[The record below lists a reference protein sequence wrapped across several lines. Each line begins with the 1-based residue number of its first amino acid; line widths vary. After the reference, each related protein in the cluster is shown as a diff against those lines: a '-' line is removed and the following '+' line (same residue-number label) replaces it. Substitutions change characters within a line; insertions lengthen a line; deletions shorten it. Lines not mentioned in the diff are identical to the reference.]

1 MQFIDGR
8 QHPTDLTYSDVFL
21 VPSRSEVT
29 SRLDVDLAP
38 ADGTGSTIPLVVA
51 NMTAVAGRRMAE
63 TVARRGGLVVL
74 PQDVPLEIV
83 AEVIAW
89 VKQRDPV
96 LETPLTLSPHDT
108 VLDALNIMPK
118 RAHGAVV
125 IVDEDQ
131 VVGVVT
137 EADCSGVDRFT
148 QVGDVLSA
156 DLLTLDADDVAAEGG
171 LHRAFQTLHDARR
184 RFAPVVRDGRAGR
197 RADPHRRPA
206 LDDLPAGARR
216 RRPAPHRGRGRNQR
230 RRAGPGRGAAR
241 GRASTPSSSTPPTAT
256 RRRC

>member
-1 MQFIDGR
+1 
-8 QHPTDLTYSDVFL
+8 
-21 VPSRSEVT
+21 
-29 SRLDVDLAP
+29 
-38 ADGTGSTIPLVVA
+38 
-51 NMTAVAGRRMAE
+51 MTAVAGRRMAE

-89 VKQRDPV
+89 VKQRDTV

-125 IVDEDQ
+125 IVDKDR

-137 EADCSGVDRFT
+137 EADCTGVDRFT

-156 DLLTLDADDVAAEGG
+156 DLLTLDADD
-171 LHRAFQTLHDARR
+171 
-184 RFAPVVRDGRAGR
+184 AGR
-197 RADPHRRPA
+197 RGRPAPGVRDAARRPPPVRPRRPRRPAGRRPDPHRRAA
-206 LDDLPAGARR
+206 LDDLPARARR
-216 RRPAPHRGRGRNQR
+216 A
-230 RRAGPGRGAAR
+230 RAGCGSRPRS
-241 GRASTPSSSTPPTAT
+241 ASTATCGPRPRRCSRPGSTRWSSTPRTAT
-256 RRRC
+256 RRRCWPSCPRSGPRSTRTRRDRRPGAGRRRQRRHGRGHA